1 MPILLT
7 VLLTQISLFTAITVH
22 PESINTTLNSIVI
35 FTCEAITDES
45 TLELTFRV
53 NNKPSNDAD
62 VIAKGFTVST
72 NETALPNGTTIRK
85 GKLQAIA
92 YNKNNNSNISCR
104 ASNDNSQLGFSYT
117 SVLLIQG

>member
-1 MPILLT
+1 MLT
-7 VLLTQISLFTAITVH
+7 VLLTQIFTDITVH

-35 FTCEAITDES
+35 FTCEAIGHEP

-53 NNKPSNDAD
+53 NNTPANDED
-62 VIAKGFTVST
+62 VIANGFTVST
-72 NETALPNGTTIRK
+72 NDAALPNGTTIRK

-92 YNKNNNSNISCR
+92 NNNNNNSNISCR